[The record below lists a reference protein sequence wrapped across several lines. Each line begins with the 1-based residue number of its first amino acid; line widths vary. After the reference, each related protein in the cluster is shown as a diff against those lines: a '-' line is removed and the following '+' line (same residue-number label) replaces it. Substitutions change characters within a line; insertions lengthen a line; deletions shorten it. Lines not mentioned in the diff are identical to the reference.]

1 MFGASATDIAQM
13 LTWQFTRPVLIAF
26 LIASPL
32 AYFAMSTYLQFF
44 SDRVKMSPLF
54 FAEVGLGAMLF
65 TWMIVGYHTVRISR
79 SNPSD
84 ALRYE

>member
-1 MFGASATDIAQM
+1 M
-13 LTWQFTRPVLIAF
+13 LTWQFSRPVLIAF

-32 AYFAMSTYLQFF
+32 AYFAMRSYLQFF
-44 SDRVKMSPLF
+44 SDRIEMSPLF

-65 TWMIVGYHTVRISR
+65 TWTIVGYHTVRISR